1 MISNNVNNQSNLRIV
16 ILIFYIDDAMLEL
29 FNIYFKNIDYVDISK
44 KNWYKI
50 LKFNIVY
57 INYFKFSE
65 II

>member
-44 KNWYKI
+44 KN
-50 LKFNIVY
+50 
-57 INYFKFSE
+57 
-65 II
+65 